1 MIKIS
6 NASKRYEELEAV
18 KNVNMQVNK
27 GLIFGL
33 IGSTPDFHKK
43 FFLLFFYSNRKLE
56 ME

>member
-27 GLIFGL
+27 GSIFGL
-33 IGSTPDFHKK
+33 VGSNGAGKTT
-43 FFLLFFYSNRKLE
+43 LLKLLTGIY
-56 ME
+56 